1 MSFKISVASLKE
13 TLESQKELIKAT
25 LDLMEKEQVHET
37 TIKNLLKKLETDING
52 FITKIKSDFETGLK
66 EYDMVKYLNNMLV
79 LEYKGIFDYNYYASL
94 VSDKDLADKLRAF
107 GAMEIE
113 HAHMLVDKIKKLGA
127 KPKVIPAAKRAKY
140 KNVSDM
146 LNEHFVLEKES
157 IKLCEEGVKIFTD
170 PEFQWILGTIR
181 VDEIS
186 HQRQLKE
193 LIKKFENIEMVFSIQ
208 SKYNSPKNIDFKSDE
223 PWTE

>member
-1 MSFKISVASLKE
+1 MSFKISIASLKE
-13 TLESQKELIKAT
+13 TLESEKELIKAT
-25 LDLMEKEQVHET
+25 MDEMEKENVHET
-37 TIKNLLKKLETDING
+37 AVKNLLKKLETHING
-52 FITKIKSDFETGLK
+52 FVTKIKENLETGLE
-66 EYDMVKYLNNMLV
+66 EYDMVKYLNNMLI

-94 VSDKDLADKLRAF
+94 VTDKELADKLRAF

-113 HAHMLVDKIKKLGA
+113 HAHMLVDKIKKFGA
-127 KPKVIPAAKRAKY
+127 KPKVTPAAKRAKY
-140 KNVSDM
+140 KNVSEM
-146 LNEHFVLEKES
+146 LNEHAQLERES

-181 VDEIS
+181 MDEIS

-193 LIKKFENIEMVFSIQ
+193 LIKRFENIEMVFKIQ
-208 SKYNSPKNIDFKSDE
+208 SKYNPPKDIDFKSNE